1 MCRLGG
7 RGAGAP
13 SPRSYKVSVATL
25 KQSAGAQMPNTSASI
40 KYFLLCVGS
49 RGLYLMG
56 LIPI

>member
-7 RGAGAP
+7 RGAGAL
-13 SPRSYKVSVATL
+13 SPGSYEGSVATL
-25 KQSAGAQMPNTSASI
+25 KQGAGAQMLNTSASI

-49 RGLYLMG
+49 RGLYLMA